1 MITNRKR
8 SRYFAAV
15 VAVVVSASPAHAAG
29 IPTINIPDII
39 LQITSWLTQ
48 YGQEAEQIK
57 QYAEQIE
64 QYKKQLEQYKQQY
77 AALTGARGMSNIFR
91 NYTDAL
97 REVVPLKT
105 SENYQDF
112 ALNGIESMTAAA
124 KEIRDKLKIYDCEGQ
139 SGDEKKS
146 CQMHLAKA
154 ALDKSYSDNVLKMT
168 ATRQEN
174 LQRLQDQISVTNDPK
189 AIAELQARIATE
201 SAHISND
208 QVRVAALALEQENAQ
223 RLMEQQDR
231 ERSMKALS
239 RKPNTSFTFQ
249 LPNP

>member
-1 MITNRKR
+1 MICKSKF
-8 SRYFAAV
+8 SRVILFATLLTI
-15 VAVVVSASPAHAAG
+15 STSPVRAAG
-29 IPTINIPDII
+29 IPTINIPDFVI
-39 LQITSWLTQ
+39 QVTNWLTQ

-64 QYKKQLEQYKQQY
+64 QYKQQLEQYKKQY
-77 AALTGARGMSNIFR
+77 SALTGSRGMSNMFK

-97 REVVPLKT
+97 KEVVPLKT

-112 ALNGIESMTAAA
+112 TLNGVESLTAAA

-139 SGDEKKS
+139 NGDAKKY
-146 CQMHLAKA
+146 CQMTLAKA

-174 LQRLQDQISVTNDPK
+174 IQRLQDQISLTNDPK

-201 SAHISND
+201 SAHVMND
-208 QVRVAALALEQENAQ
+208 QVRVAALALQQENSQ
-223 RLMEQQDR
+223 RLIEQQAR
-231 ERSMKALS
+231 ERDMKALS
-239 RKPNTSFTFQ
+239 KKVDTSFTFE
-249 LPNP
+249 LPNH